1 MIAARRNPMSGER
14 QRLLSAACAAVLL
27 FGAGQA
33 SAQQGGGGGSGGGGS
48 NAQPGCRLVVES
60 GPDQWVLNYNPFSDT
75 TASREFDLAIVNR
88 GTGPCTAVAGV
99 DLRGETF
106 GLTQGGAGDR
116 LTYALIDERGGTDLT
131 PRAGESSRRVGS
143 RPVNLTPGER
153 APLRFSLTVSSSEL
167 LSAGLFSQAAFITL
181 EHPNGTPLAEKPVTL
196 GVRVA
201 SAAMMGLKGEF
212 QRNAGVATIDLGVLS
227 QGTRSLNTT
236 LYVLSTAGY
245 RVSVSSA
252 NAGRLRQ
259 GTTDWYLPY
268 SLVVGERPVDLSA
281 VRSVDVVS
289 TRARQDDY
297 PLSISLPSTAGMRAG
312 DYSDVIRFTV
322 AAL

>member
-1 MIAARRNPMSGER
+1 MSGER

-33 SAQQGGGGGSGGGGS
+33 SAQQGGGGGGGGGGGS

-88 GTGPCTAVAGV
+88 GTGPCTAVVGV

-131 PRAGESSRRVGS
+131 PRAGESGRRVGS

-153 APLRFSLTVSSSEL
+153 ALLRFSLTVSSSEL

-212 QRNAGVATIDLGVLS
+212 QRSGGVPTIDLGVLT
-227 QGTRSLNTT
+227 QGARSLNTT
-236 LYVLSTAGY
+236 LYVLSTSGY
-245 RVSVSSA
+245 RVTVSSA
-252 NAGRLRQ
+252 NNGQLRQ
-259 GTTDWYLPY
+259 GRSDWYLPY
-268 SLVVGERPVDLSA
+268 TLIVGDRSVDLSSA
-281 VRSVDVVS
+281 RDREVVS
-289 TRARQDDY
+289 SQARSDDY
-297 PLSISLPSTAGMRAG
+297 PLGINLLSVSGRRAG
-312 DYSDVIRFTV
+312 EYTDTITFTV